1 MNLQEVQ
8 NFLDNQNWIF
18 AKSYADTF
26 PHSYLR
32 KTDIEDQETFVNV
45 IKYIRKNGKVKS
57 FYTKHYVYLEIGKY
71 EYWDMGRPDRTTII
85 LNRAEIDDNARY
97 RFPMPTEEEEKM
109 LQIKL
114 ITRDEYL
121 TALLSKEVQTEQ
133 DKKQL
138 EFLMNTTRRIQGGG
152 KNIIDNAHIKVKY
165 E

>member
-1 MNLQEVQ
+1 MTIEEVQ
-8 NFLDNQNWIF
+8 SFLDRQNWVF
-18 AKSYADTF
+18 AKSYAKTF

-32 KTDIEDQETFVNV
+32 KTDIEEQETFVDV
-45 IKYIRKNGKVKS
+45 IKYIRRNGKVKK

-85 LNRAEIDDNARY
+85 LNRAEINDNARY
-97 RFPMPTEEEEKM
+97 RFPMPTDEEEEM
-109 LQIKL
+109 LRMKL

-121 TALLSKEVQTEQ
+121 NALISKDFLTDQ
-133 DKKQL
+133 DKRQL
-138 EFLMNTTRRIQGGG
+138 EFLMNTTRRVEGGG